1 VFSVNEYG
9 INVAQFI
16 QDHRNYIIRAGFEGF
31 GYSAQRRGPNGRG
44 TGERIERLTLD
55 ELAAVLKEAETSE
68 PSPSTS

>member
-1 VFSVNEYG
+1 VDEYG
-9 INVAQFI
+9 ENVGQFI
-16 QDHRNYIIRAGFEGF
+16 EDHPDHIIRAGFEGF
-31 GYSAQRRGPNGRG
+31 GYSAQKRGANGRG